1 MLTGCTNLEFDHE
14 SIKVPFGKYLEFE
27 NPDECDEKYRN
38 DVESGVENRGNHTD
52 KTQGIILPLKLQIN
66 NLLENNVTA
75 YLYEYTYPK
84 HGRHTDD
91 LSYIMGVHAF
101 EKDENEVHL
110 EQVYKDMVINFIK
123 LGEPG
128 MGFEKSEQNES
139 TYFDIYWNETT
150 GERPRMRKYFEKE
163 VTDYWLKEM
172 IEFDQKVTETKKKLK
187 QISLKT
193 VPFIEKPLEQNDE
206 AGTLIGV
213 SLIAISIFLIGCIF
227 GRYCCL
233 RRRNLYIRLDGNNYE
248 NAGNF

>member
-1 MLTGCTNLEFDHE
+1 
-14 SIKVPFGKYLEFE
+14 
-27 NPDECDEKYRN
+27 
-38 DVESGVENRGNHTD
+38 
-52 KTQGIILPLKLQIN
+52 
-66 NLLENNVTA
+66 
-75 YLYEYTYPK
+75 
-84 HGRHTDD
+84 
-91 LSYIMGVHAF
+91 
-101 EKDENEVHL
+101 
-110 EQVYKDMVINFIK
+110 
-123 LGEPG
+123 
-128 MGFEKSEQNES
+128 
-139 TYFDIYWNETT
+139 
-150 GERPRMRKYFEKE
+150 
-163 VTDYWLKEM
+163 M